1 MIKKQALLV
10 GSFVI
15 GALALVIAGI
25 LWLSDTNLFQTQ
37 LRAVVYFR
45 GSVSGLYIGAPVTFR
60 GVQVGQVDQ
69 IDIQVDHGSLEARIP
84 VRLRI
89 RPDAVTFSRNGEQAV
104 DLPDLVQ
111 RGLRARLVAQSFVT
125 GQKSIDLD
133 FVPDALPPQ
142 NLTAGPGGAAE
153 IPAVADRFDALFDQ
167 LAELPLRETV
177 RDLRLTLDVLRLT
190 LDSTR
195 KTLDVASTEVAE
207 TAAEARKTLAVASS
221 SLLQVQGSAQSALA
235 SMARLTDT
243 TREAVQAAQPE
254 LQRSL
259 DGARQAADQARLAM
273 TRVAELT
280 APGAPLRSDLDGA
293 VRDLSQAA
301 RSLREWAELLEDQPN
316 AVIFGSERR

>member
-15 GALALVIAGI
+15 GALALVIAAI
-25 LWLSDTNLFQTQ
+25 LWLSDTSLFQTQ
-37 LRAVVYFR
+37 LRAIVYFR

-89 RPDAVTFSRNGEQAV
+89 RPDAVTFTRNGEQAV

-177 RDLRLTLDVLRLT
+177 RDLRMTLDVLRLT

-195 KTLDVASTEVAE
+195 KTLDVASAEVAE

>member
-15 GALALVIAGI
+15 GALALVVAAI

-37 LRAVVYFR
+37 LRAVIYFR

-195 KTLDVASTEVAE
+195 KTLDVASSEVAE

-243 TREAVQAAQPE
+243 TREAVQTAQPE

>member
-1 MIKKQALLV
+1 MKRQALLV
-10 GSFVI
+10 GSFVM
-15 GALALVIAGI
+15 GALALIVAAI
-25 LWLSDTNLFQTQ
+25 LWLSDTSLFQTQ
-37 LRAVVYFR
+37 LRAIIYFR

-69 IDIQVDHGSLEARIP
+69 IDIQVDRGSLEARIP

-89 RPDAVTFSRNGEQAV
+89 RPDAVTFNRNGEDPM
-104 DLPDLVQ
+104 DLPQLVQ

-142 NLTAGPGGAAE
+142 ALTPGPGGAAE

-167 LAELPLRETV
+167 LAQLPLRETV
-177 RDLRLTLDVLRLT
+177 NDLRITLDVLRLT

-195 KTLDVASTEVAE
+195 KTLDVAGQEVAE
-207 TAAEARKTLAVASS
+207 TAAEARRTLSTASA
-221 SLLQVQGSAQSALA
+221 SLQQVQGSAQAALA
-235 SMARLTDT
+235 SVARLTDT
-243 TREAVQAAQPE
+243 TRQTVEAAQPQ

-259 DGARQAADQARLAM
+259 DGAREAAEQARLAM
-273 TRVAELT
+273 TRVAELA

-301 RSLREWAELLEDQPN
+301 RSLREWAELLEEKPN
-316 AVIFGSERR
+316 AVIFGSER

>member
-15 GALALVIAGI
+15 GALALVVAAI
-25 LWLSDTNLFQTQ
+25 LWLSDTSLFQTQ
-37 LRAVVYFR
+37 LRAVIHFR

-104 DLPDLVQ
+104 NLSDLVQ

-133 FVPDALPPQ
+133 FVPEALPPQ

-195 KTLDVASTEVAE
+195 KTLDVASSEVAE

>member
-15 GALALVIAGI
+15 GALALVVAAI

-37 LRAVVYFR
+37 LRAVIYFR

-195 KTLDVASTEVAE
+195 KTLDVASSEVAE

-243 TREAVQAAQPE
+243 AREAVQTAQPE